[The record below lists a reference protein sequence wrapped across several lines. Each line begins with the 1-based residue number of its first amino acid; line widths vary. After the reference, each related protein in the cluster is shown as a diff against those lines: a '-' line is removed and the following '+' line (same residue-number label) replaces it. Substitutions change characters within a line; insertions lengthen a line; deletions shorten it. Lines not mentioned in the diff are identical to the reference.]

1 VPDRRDVATVR
12 LGNLQFDHVVYDSD
26 AGVLYLSVGE
36 PREPARQASSPEG
49 HLVCYDADDVV
60 IGITVVNAKWLSERD
75 GEITVSMR
83 VGAEDLAP
91 ALA

>member
-1 VPDRRDVATVR
+1 
-12 LGNLQFDHVVYDSD
+12 
-26 AGVLYLSVGE
+26 
-36 PREPARQASSPEG
+36 
-49 HLVCYDADDVV
+49 
-60 IGITVVNAKWLSERD
+60 VNARWLSERD